1 MPLNNRTRKNGRA
14 RNNNARSEK
23 LSSTRKMLRG
33 HELKVPSLPP
43 EFTSRPWFNLTVA
56 IAQLPATVV
65 STTSLINA
73 LSAQIGIVSAQEI
86 GRIELRLYNVRVWG
100 PLVAFTAG
108 AILQPIIVTI
118 LDPLAPAS
126 TPLGATRT
134 LEEFTRYPDQV
145 RRASIGY
152 RYPIAQ
158 SDLVVQQVNPVS
170 LLSYNAAA
178 IGGVAYFQLSWRFDL
193 ST

>member
-1 MPLNNRTRKNGRA
+1 MPLNNRSRRVGRT
-14 RNNNARSEK
+14 RNNVRSEK
-23 LSSTRKMLRG
+23 LSTTRKLMRG
-33 HELKVPSLPP
+33 HELKVPTLPP

-56 IAQLPATVV
+56 ITQLPTTVV
-65 STTSLINA
+65 STTTLINA
-73 LSAQIGIVSAQEI
+73 LSAQIGITSAAEI

-118 LDPLAPAS
+118 FDPIAPAS
-126 TPLGATRT
+126 SPLGASRT
-134 LEEFTRYPDQV
+134 LEEYTRYPDQV

-158 SDLVVQQVNPVS
+158 SDLVVQQVTPVP
-170 LLSYNAAA
+170 LLTYNAAT
-178 IGGVAYFQLSWRFDL
+178 IGGVAYFQLSWRFDP
-193 ST
+193 SV